1 MLIYIVLLSAVAV
14 ITYLVQILAYSF
26 SRSTAL
32 GSDLL
37 EIIGLPLDDEFEFE
51 QAVENI

>member
-14 ITYLVQILAYSF
+14 ITYLVQFLAYSN
-26 SRSTAL
+26 SRNTLL
-32 GSDLL
+32 GTDLL
-37 EIIGLPLDDEFEFE
+37 EIIGLPLENGFEYE